1 MKNKFFINRLMRKSF
16 SLVSMV
22 AMIALVGTSQAKAD
36 EYGRIDREARRV
48 ERMTKTLLNETSH
61 YKNTANYGVMV
72 DSALQLKSL
81 AAHVHDVARLDGSL
95 AHLKHDIAELERNL
109 CIVEDLMDQTE
120 LNASR
125 GYGCVKGNTRH
136 VKRLL
141 ERIDKSICKM
151 QKELECLCRRL
162 ETERVVYQPVV
173 VKQVV
178 PVVVRPRVTTVDIEV
193 SRYNYQVPD
202 FDRYA
207 TRSHWLDLYGSGC
220 PSRRHR

>member
-120 LNASR
+120 L
-125 GYGCVKGNTRH
+125 
-136 VKRLL
+136 
-141 ERIDKSICKM
+141 
-151 QKELECLCRRL
+151 ECLCRRL